1 MKTFIVGGA
10 IRDRLLGLAVKDL
23 DYVVVGATPE
33 DLINKG
39 FKPVGQNFPVFLH
52 PETHEEYALAR
63 TERKVAPGYKG
74 FIFHADPKVTLEED
88 LARRDLT
95 INAIAQEISLD
106 GELIGPM
113 IDPFSGIKDVQEKV
127 LRHVGPAFLED
138 PVRLLRIARFS
149 ARFPDFSIAPETID
163 ILKKIGQSGELNALV
178 KERVWQEFSKGL
190 LANQPSKLLLTLKA
204 CGVFE
209 RFFPAKLLKHE
220 KIFHQLDA
228 AAKNKLNL
236 QQRCAILLAML
247 DIEEIK
253 SWSDEWGIPAE
264 CKDYACLASNLF
276 KMISEHPLPP
286 ETLLEVLDRMDVWRK
301 PERFN
306 ELMIVAKIQGCE
318 TESLVMAYL
327 AARKVDVAGIAT
339 DLSNEP
345 NAGQL
350 IKERIRTARIATI
363 KEL

>member
-10 IRDRLLGLAVKDL
+10 IRDRLLGLAVKDV

-39 FKPVGQNFPVFLH
+39 FKPVGQDFPVFLH
-52 PETHEEYALAR
+52 PDTHEEYALAR

-95 INAIAQEISLD
+95 INAIAQEISLE

-113 IDPFSGIKDVQEKV
+113 IDPFGGIKDIHEKV
-127 LRHVGPAFLED
+127 LRHIGPAFSED
-138 PVRLLRIARFS
+138 PVRLLRVARFS
-149 ARFPDFSIAPETID
+149 ARFPEFLIAPETID

-190 LANQPSKLLLTLKA
+190 LSKQPSKLLLTLKA

-209 RFFPAKLLKHE
+209 TFFPSSLLKQE

-228 AAKNKLNL
+228 AAKNKFNL

-247 DIEEIK
+247 DVEEIK
-253 SWSDEWGIPAE
+253 SWSDQWGIPVE

-276 KMISEHPLPP
+276 KMISEQPLAP
-286 ETLLEVLDRMDVWRK
+286 EALLEVLDRMDVWRK

-318 TESLVMAYL
+318 TEPLVMAYL
-327 AARKVDVAGIAT
+327 AARKVDVARIAT

-350 IKERIRTARIATI
+350 IKEKIRIARIATI

>member
-10 IRDRLLGLAVKDL
+10 IRDRLLGLAVKDV

-39 FKPVGQNFPVFLH
+39 FKPVGQDFPVFLH

-74 FIFHADPKVTLEED
+74 FIFHADPKVTLDED

-113 IDPFSGIKDVQEKV
+113 IDPFGGIKDVQEKV
-127 LRHVGPAFLED
+127 LRHIGPAFIED

-276 KMISEHPLPP
+276 KMISEHPLAP
-286 ETLLEVLDRMDVWRK
+286 EALLEVLDRMDVWRK

>member
-10 IRDRLLGLAVKDL
+10 IRDRLLGLAVKDV

-39 FKPVGQNFPVFLH
+39 FKPVGQDFPVFLH
-52 PETHEEYALAR
+52 PDTHEEYALAR

-95 INAIAQEISLD
+95 INAIAQEISLG

-113 IDPFSGIKDVQEKV
+113 IDPFGGIKDIQEKV
-127 LRHVGPAFLED
+127 LRHIGPAFSED
-138 PVRLLRIARFS
+138 PVRLLRVARFS
-149 ARFPDFSIAPETID
+149 ARFQEFLIAPETID

-190 LANQPSKLLLTLKA
+190 LANQPSKLFMTLKA

-209 RFFPAKLLKHE
+209 IFFPANLLKHE
-220 KIFHQLDA
+220 KIFDQLDA

-236 QQRCAILLAML
+236 QQRCAILFAML
-247 DIEEIK
+247 DVEEIK
-253 SWSDEWGIPAE
+253 SWSDQWGIPAE

-276 KMISEHPLPP
+276 KMISKPSITP
-286 ETLLEVLDRMDVWRK
+286 ETLLEVLDRTDVWRK

>member
-10 IRDRLLGLAVKDL
+10 IRDRLLGLAVKDV

-39 FKPVGQNFPVFLH
+39 FKPVGQDFPVFLH

-95 INAIAQEISLD
+95 INAIAQEISLG

-113 IDPFSGIKDVQEKV
+113 IDPFGGIKDVQEKV
-127 LRHVGPAFLED
+127 LRHIGPAFSED
-138 PVRLLRIARFS
+138 PVRLLRVARFS
-149 ARFPDFSIAPETID
+149 ARFPEFSIAPETID

-190 LANQPSKLLLTLKA
+190 LANQPSKLFLTLKA

-209 RFFPAKLLKHE
+209 RFFPANLLKHE

-264 CKDYACLASNLF
+264 CKDYACLASHLF
-276 KMISEHPLPP
+276 KMISEHPLAP
-286 ETLLEVLDRMDVWRK
+286 EALLEVLDRMDVWRK

-318 TESLVMAYL
+318 TEVLVMAYL